1 MDKRERLQRT
11 IAGEPVDRPPVALWR
26 HWPMDDQ
33 TPEGLAEATVHFQR
47 EWDWDFIKVTPSSS
61 FCLRDW
67 GARDEWRGHPE
78 GTRDYVVRPVQSPD
92 DWARLV
98 VLDPCQGSLEAQLTA
113 LERIRAAL
121 GDEVPVIQTVF
132 SPLAQAKNLA
142 GEDRLLLHLRRYPD
156 ALRRGLE
163 TITETTVRFVE
174 AVRERGAD
182 GIFYAVQHARYDY
195 MAEEEYRLFGRP
207 YDLRILE
214 AARGMWLNVLHLHG
228 ETVMLETL
236 ADYPVQVLH
245 WHDREGGPALE
256 VGQALFGGAVSGG
269 VGRRTLVL
277 GTPEEIAAE
286 VADAVARTG
295 GRRLILSTGC
305 VAPLTTP
312 WGNLR
317 ALRQAVERITLS
329 GGFRSASGGSRV

>member
-11 IAGEPVDRPPVALWR
+11 IVGEMVDRPPVALWR
-26 HWPMDDQ
+26 HWPVDDQ
-33 TPEGLAEATVHFQR
+33 TPEGLAEATLHFQK
-47 EWDWDFIKVTPSSS
+47 EWDWDFVKVTPSSS

-67 GARDEWRGHPE
+67 GVRDEWRGNPE
-78 GTRDYVVRPVQSPD
+78 GTRDYTFRPVQSPD
-92 DWARLV
+92 DWARLA
-98 VLDPCQGSLEAQLTA
+98 VLDPCRGSLGAQLTA

-121 GDEVPVIQTVF
+121 RDEVPVIQTVF

-142 GEDRLLLHLRRYPD
+142 GEDRLILHLRRYPD
-156 ALRRGLE
+156 ALRLGLE

-174 AVRERGAD
+174 AVREQGAD
-182 GIFYAVQHARYDY
+182 GIFYAVQHARYGY
-195 MAEEEYRLFGRP
+195 MSEEEYRLFGRP

-214 AARGMWLNVLHLHG
+214 AVQGMWLNILHLHG
-228 ETVMLETL
+228 EGVMLEAL

-256 VGQALFGGAVSGG
+256 VGQALFRGAVSGG
-269 VGRRTLVL
+269 VGRRTFTL
-277 GTPEEIAAE
+277 GTPEEVEAE

-317 ALRQAVERITLS
+317 ALRRAVERSILE
-329 GGFRSASGGSRV
+329 G